1 MAHDVFISYSSKDKP
16 TADEVCATLEGEG
29 IRCWIAPRDVTPSM
43 EWGAAIIDAIKNAR
57 VMVLVFSA
65 NANGSPQ
72 IRREVER
79 AVNHNVAILPFRV
92 ENILP
97 DQTLE
102 YFISDV
108 HWLDALNPPLES
120 HIKVLAGTIKG
131 LLASAQTGEA
141 QLEQSAESGPAIPAA
156 APTAAADSV
165 SAAAG
170 VPLQAANAPVEA
182 HAPSDAVA
190 APVAR
195 SRKIPVWVWI
205 GAAAILVLAAVLVF
219 RSGGKARTSGAS
231 TTELSANAK
240 QATEQADELMSQKRY
255 AEVAPLADGACNDGS
270 MEACYI
276 LGQLYDQGWGVA
288 QDEVKAS
295 SLFLKACNGG
305 QAGACTD
312 LGILYDDGRGVG
324 KDSTQALSYFQMA
337 CNGGN
342 SGGCFDL
349 GLRYE
354 NGDGV
359 PKDYVKAAPL
369 YQKACDWGESNACN
383 NLGLLYLNGLGVTK
397 DYAQASPL
405 FQKACDG
412 GDMAGCGNLG
422 LIYTRG
428 YGVAASVAKGR
439 TFFKQACNGGD
450 DWSCTQLKRMQ

>member
-16 TADEVCATLEGEG
+16 TADAVCATLEGEG

-43 EWGAAIIDAIKNAR
+43 EWGAAIIDAIKSAR

-72 IRREVER
+72 IRRDVER

-131 LLASAQTGEA
+131 LLASAQTEEA
-141 QLEQSAESGPAIPAA
+141 QPEPGPALPPAA
-156 APTAAADSV
+156 APGAAAGTV
-165 SAAAG
+165 GGG
-170 VPLQAANAPVEA
+170 VPLQAASLPVEA
-182 HAPSDAVA
+182 QALSAAVGAPI
-190 APVAR
+190 AR

-205 GAAAILVLAAVLVF
+205 GAAAVVVLAAALVF

-231 TTELSANAK
+231 TTELTANAK

-255 AEVAPLADGACNDGS
+255 AETAPLADGACNDGS

-276 LGQLYDQGWGVA
+276 LGRLYDEGWGVA

-324 KDSTQALSYFQMA
+324 KDFTQARSYFLMA

-342 SGGCFDL
+342 AGGCFDL

-369 YQKACDWGESNACN
+369 YQKACDWGDSDGCN
-383 NLGLLYLNGLGVTK
+383 NLGMLYLNGLGVTK

-428 YGVAASVAKGR
+428 YGVAASAAKGR
-439 TFFKQACNGGD
+439 AFFKQACNGGD
-450 DWSCTQLKRMQ
+450 DWSCTQLKRME

>member
-16 TADEVCATLEGEG
+16 TADAVCATLESEG

-43 EWGAAIIDAIKNAR
+43 EWGSAIIDAIKNAH

-65 NANGSPQ
+65 NANSSPQ

-92 ENILP
+92 ENIMP
-97 DQTLE
+97 DETLE

-120 HIKVLAGTIKG
+120 HIKTLAGTIKG
-131 LLASAQTGEA
+131 LLASAQTEEA
-141 QLEQSAESGPAIPAA
+141 RPEPLAEPTQAMPAA
-156 APTAAADSV
+156 APPIAAASPAG
-165 SAAAG
+165 AA
-170 VPLQAANAPVEA
+170 VPLQAAGAQVGVGGPQVASGAPI
-182 HAPSDAVA
+182 
-190 APVAR
+190 AR
-195 SRKIPVWVWI
+195 SRKIPVWVWV
-205 GAAAILVLAAVLVF
+205 GAAAIVVLAAALLM
-219 RSGGKARTSGAS
+219 RSGRKASTAGAS
-231 TTELSANAK
+231 TTDLPAATKEATDQAN
-240 QATEQADELMSQKRY
+240 QLMSQKRY
-255 AEVAPLADGACNDGS
+255 AEAKPLAEEACEDGS
-270 MEACYI
+270 TGACYI
-276 LGQLYDQGWGVA
+276 LGQLYDEGWSVA

-305 QAGACTD
+305 QPGACTD

-324 KDSTQALSYFQMA
+324 KDTAQALSYFQMA

-354 NGDGV
+354 NGDGI

-369 YQKACDWGESNACN
+369 YQKACDWGNSDGCN
-383 NLGLLYLNGLGVTK
+383 NLGMLYLNGLGVTK
-397 DYAQASPL
+397 DYAQATPL
-405 FQKACDG
+405 FEKACNG

-422 LIYTRG
+422 LVYVRG
-428 YGVAASVAKGR
+428 YGVTASAVKGKA
-439 TFFKQACNGGD
+439 FFRQACNGGD
-450 DWSCTQLKRMQ
+450 DWSCTQLKRME